1 MSPSRLV
8 SVTLLYTVLCGLTL
22 GNVRRP
28 AVVACRFSRYI
39 RNVLSADSV
48 LQLVIPKS
56 CSAREH
62 FDITQ
67 ILVKEVRTVTVT
79 VFRLSTDMAG
89 QGSSVKGRGR
99 RMTSRRIRR
108 LCEMAD
114 LEQVVKPRCTL
125 YVRGEQTT
133 HCGEQKLSGSFIG
146 NSSILL
152 RKPRGVTPIQ
162 RARLLAPVLGRFRD
176 TLLRVANQQS
186 PGELRECLES
196 YQAEQSRLASSLSSF
211 VTKIKESIRA
221 HAPLYLTLGAVE
233 DRVTQALADYAE
245 RGISPLETTEVDP
258 AYWRLVLI
266 DMDTAMLELRRIGRL
281 LGSTCED

>member
-48 LQLVIPKS
+48 LQ
-56 CSAREH
+56 
-62 FDITQ
+62 
-67 ILVKEVRTVTVT
+67 
-79 VFRLSTDMAG
+79 
-89 QGSSVKGRGR
+89 GSSVKGRGR

-125 YVRGEQTT
+125 YVRGEVRSTVATPPPIVEGTTVAMSNMSIFLLTLSPQRPGQQTT

-281 LGSTCED
+281 LGPTCED

>member
-1 MSPSRLV
+1 MARKSLRSSDAGKTVSEVVPDFYLEKTTFLSNIQFYNMSPSRLL
-8 SVTLLYTVLCGLTL
+8 SVTLLCTVLCGLTL

-39 RNVLSADSV
+39 RNVLSTNSV
-48 LQLVIPKS
+48 LQ
-56 CSAREH
+56 
-62 FDITQ
+62 
-67 ILVKEVRTVTVT
+67 
-79 VFRLSTDMAG
+79 
-89 QGSSVKGRGR
+89 
-99 RMTSRRIRR
+99 
-108 LCEMAD
+108 
-114 LEQVVKPRCTL
+114 
-125 YVRGEQTT
+125 QTT
-133 HCGEQKLSGSFIG
+133 HCGEEKLSPSFTG
-146 NSSILL
+146 DSNILL
-152 RKPRGVTPIQ
+152 DKPHRATPIQ

-176 TLLRVANQQS
+176 TLLRVANRQS

-211 VTKIKESIRA
+211 VTEIKESIRA